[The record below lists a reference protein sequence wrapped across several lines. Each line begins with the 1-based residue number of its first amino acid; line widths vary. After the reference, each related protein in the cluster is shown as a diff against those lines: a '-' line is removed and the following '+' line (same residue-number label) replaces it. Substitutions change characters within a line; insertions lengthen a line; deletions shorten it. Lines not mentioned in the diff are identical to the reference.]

1 MLSYTIF
8 DIANIIGGKDILS
21 SPASFIEHLLID
33 SRRISFVETSLFFAL
48 KTKRRN
54 GATFIPGLYAN
65 GIRNFVVQVEIDF
78 EAYPDA
84 NFIIVKNTI
93 DALQKLAANHRA
105 KFNYPVIGIT
115 GSNGKTI
122 VKEWLYQLLSPD
134 FSIIRS
140 PRSYNSQ
147 IGVALSVWQMNEENN
162 LAIFEAGISEKNE
175 MEALEKMIQ
184 PSIGIFT
191 NLGQAHD
198 EGFENMEE
206 KCREKMKLFSH
217 AKQII
222 CPFGIKEIV
231 EKNNIP
237 GNSNFYTWGRENEN
251 DCCIL
256 HFEKKKDVT
265 EIKLRANDEI
275 FEVTI
280 PFIDEASLQN
290 TMHCISLML
299 VLSVPI
305 PVIQQR
311 LLQLKSMEM
320 RLQMVEAI
328 NGCTV
333 INDSYSFDITSL
345 EVALDFLNQQNQ
357 FANKSVI
364 LSDLPAPASK
374 DLFYNVIKMLRA
386 KKVQRA
392 IVIGQEWEN
401 FMDELQIKIPEVFHF
416 KDTNTFL
423 HDFPFHRLH
432 DEAILV
438 KGARIFEF
446 EKIMSVL
453 AKKVHQTVLE
463 INLTALANNLKE
475 YQSALQPGV
484 KLMAMTKAFG
494 YGSGDAEI
502 AAVLQF
508 HNVDYIAVAYADEGV
523 DLRNAGI
530 RLPIMVMNVDEEA
543 FETLVQHQLEPEL
556 FSEQILLSFFTF
568 LQKQG
573 IQQYPVHI
581 KVDTGMHRLGFEK
594 EDIDFLSGIFKNN
607 TSFLVKSVF
616 SHLAASED
624 EKEDAFTFQQATL
637 FLEFCEALEAIIQY
651 PFLRHIANTAAIFRH
666 PNLQFDMVRLGIG
679 LYGIDSAKDRRHFL
693 QHVTTLKTTIAQVR
707 KVRAGET
714 IGYSRKGKFYT
725 DRMIATIRI
734 GYADGF
740 SRKMGNGNGYV
751 FINGKR
757 VPVVGNVCMDMAM
770 VDVTDV
776 WPVEEGDEVE
786 IFGKNIQVQEIARWC
801 DTISYEIL
809 TSISQRVKRIY
820 LEE

>member
-1 MLSYTIF
+1 MLSYTIL
-8 DIANIIGGKDILS
+8 DIANIIGENNFLT
-21 SPASFIEHLLID
+21 SPESYIEHLLTD
-33 SRRISFVETSLFFAL
+33 SRRISFTETSLFFAL
-48 KTKRRN
+48 QTKRRN
-54 GATFIPGLYAN
+54 GAIFIPGLYAN
-65 GIRNFVVQVEIDF
+65 GIRSFVVQDEIDF

-84 NFIIVKNTI
+84 NFIRVKNTFQ
-93 DALQKLAANHRA
+93 ALQKLAAHHR
-105 KFNYPVIGIT
+105 KNFNYPVIGIT

-147 IGVALSVWQMNEENN
+147 IGVALSVWQMQPENE

-191 NLGQAHD
+191 NLGHAHD

-217 AKQII
+217 AKIII
-222 CPFGIKEIV
+222 CPFGIKEII

-237 GNSNFYTWGRENEN
+237 YNAQLFTWGSENEN

-256 HFEKKKDVT
+256 DFEKRKNTT
-265 EIKLRANDEI
+265 EIKLRANEEF
-275 FEVTI
+275 FEVSI
-280 PFIDEASLQN
+280 PFTDEASLQN
-290 TMHCISLML
+290 TMHCISTML
-299 VLSVPI
+299 VVAVPV
-305 PVIQQR
+305 PVIEQR
-311 LLQLKSMEM
+311 LLQLTSMEM
-320 RLQMVEAI
+320 RLQMVDAI

-357 FANKSVI
+357 FANKTVI
-364 LSDLPAPASK
+364 LSDLPAPANK
-374 DLFYNVIKMLRA
+374 DHFKNVISMLRV

-392 IVIGQEWEN
+392 IVIGQEWEK
-401 FMDELQIKIPEVFHF
+401 FLVELQINIPEVFHF
-416 KDTNTFL
+416 TDTNAFIRDFL
-423 HDFPFHRLH
+423 FHRFH
-432 DEAILV
+432 NEAILV

-446 EKIMSVL
+446 EKIMSAL

-508 HNVDYIAVAYADEGV
+508 HNVDYLAVAYADEGV

-556 FSEQILLSFFTF
+556 FSRQILLSFQSF
-568 LQKQG
+568 LKSQDL
-573 IQQYPVHI
+573 QQYPVHI

-594 EDIDFLSGIFKNN
+594 DDLDFLAGIFQSNPH
-607 TSFLVKSVF
+607 FLVKSVF

-624 EKEDAFTFQQATL
+624 EKEDEFTFHQATR
-637 FLEFCEALEAIIQY
+637 FVEFCEVLHANLQY
-651 PFLRHIANTAAIFRH
+651 PFLRHIANTAAIFLH
-666 PNLQFDMVRLGIG
+666 PTLQFDMVRLGIG
-679 LYGIDSAKDRRHFL
+679 LYGIDSAKDKKHFL
-693 QHVTTLKTTIAQVR
+693 QNVTTLKTTIAQVR
-707 KVRAGET
+707 KVNAGET
-714 IGYSRKGKFYT
+714 IGYSRKGKFNS

-740 SRKMGNGNGYV
+740 SRKMGNGNGFV
-751 FINGKR
+751 FIKGLR

-770 VDVTDV
+770 VDVTNA

-786 IFGKNIQVQEIARWC
+786 IFGNNIKVQELAEWC
-801 DTISYEIL
+801 GTISYEIL
-809 TSISQRVKRIY
+809 TSISQRVKRVY

>member
-1 MLSYTIF
+1 MSYNIL
-8 DIANIIGGKDILS
+8 DIAHIIGGKNILS
-21 SPASFIEHLLID
+21 SPGSFIEHLLTD

-54 GATFIPGLYAN
+54 GATFIPNLYAN
-65 GIRNFVVQVEIDF
+65 GIRNFVVQDEIDF
-78 EAYPDA
+78 EAYTDA
-84 NFIIVKNTI
+84 NFIIVKDTF

-105 KFNYPVIGIT
+105 NFNYPVIGIT

-147 IGVALSVWQMNEENN
+147 IGVALSVWQMKPENN
-162 LAIFEAGISEKNE
+162 LAIFEAGISTKNE

-184 PSIGIFT
+184 PAIGIFT

-206 KCREKMKLFSH
+206 KCREKMKLFTH
-217 AKQII
+217 AKKII
-222 CPFGIKEIV
+222 CPFGIKEII

-237 GNSNFYTWGRENEN
+237 NNTNFYTWGRENES

-256 HFEKKKDVT
+256 HFEKKKNST
-265 EIKLRANDEI
+265 EIKLRANEEI
-275 FEVTI
+275 FDVTI
-280 PFIDEASLQN
+280 PFTDEASLQN

-311 LLQLKSMEM
+311 LLQLTSMEM
-320 RLQMVEAI
+320 RLQMLEAI

-357 FANKSVI
+357 FAHKTVI
-364 LSDLPAPASK
+364 LSDLPAPASN
-374 DLFYNVIKMLRA
+374 DLFQNVIKMLRA

-392 IVIGQEWEN
+392 IVIGQEWEKY
-401 FMDELQIKIPEVFHF
+401 MAELQKNIPEVFHF
-416 KDTNTFL
+416 TDTNAFL
-423 HDFPFHRLH
+423 HDFLFQRFHN
-432 DEAILV
+432 EVILI

-446 EKIMSVL
+446 EKIMSAL

-463 INLTALANNLKE
+463 INLTALVNNLKE

-556 FSEQILLSFFTF
+556 FSRQILLSFLSF
-568 LQKQG
+568 LQQQG
-573 IQQYPVHI
+573 LQQYPVHI
-581 KVDTGMHRLGFEK
+581 KVDTGMHRLGFEND
-594 EDIDFLSGIFKNN
+594 DIDFLSGVFTNN
-607 TSFLVKSVF
+607 THFLVKSVF

-637 FLEFCEALEAIIQY
+637 FLEFCEAFQAIIQD

-679 LYGIDSAKDRRHFL
+679 LYGIDSAKDKRYFL
-693 QHVTTLKTTIAQVR
+693 QTVTTLKTTIAQVR

-714 IGYSRKGKFYT
+714 IGYSRKGKF
-725 DRMIATIRI
+725 DSERMIGTIRI

-770 VDVTDV
+770 VDVTEA

-786 IFGKNIQVQEIARWC
+786 IFGKNIQVQEIAVWC
-801 DTISYEIL
+801 NTISYEIL

>member
-1 MLSYTIF
+1 MSYTIH
-8 DIANIIGGKDILS
+8 DIAEIIGEKNFLTT
-21 SPASFIEHLLID
+21 PASLIEHLLTD
-33 SRRISFVETSLFFAL
+33 SRRISFTETSLFFAL
-48 KTKRRN
+48 QTKRRD

-65 GIRNFVVQVEIDF
+65 GIKNFVVQDEIDF

-84 NFIIVKNTI
+84 NFIRVKNTFL
-93 DALQKLAANHRA
+93 ALQKLAAHHR
-105 KFNYPVIGIT
+105 KNFTYPVIGIT

-147 IGVALSVWQMNEENN
+147 IGVALSVWQMQPENE

-191 NLGQAHD
+191 NLGHAHD

-206 KCREKMKLFSH
+206 KCREKMKLFSRS
-217 AKQII
+217 KKII
-222 CPFGIKEIV
+222 CPFGIKEII
-231 EKNNIP
+231 EQNNIP
-237 GNSNFYTWGRENEN
+237 YFAQLFTWGRENEN

-256 HFEKKKDVT
+256 DFEKKKKT
-265 EIKLRANDEI
+265 TAIKLRANEEL

-280 PFIDEASLQN
+280 PFTDEASLQN
-290 TMHCISLML
+290 TMHCISIML
-299 VLSVPI
+299 VLSVPV
-305 PVIQQR
+305 PEIQQR
-311 LLQLKSMEM
+311 LLQLTSMEM
-320 RLQMVEAI
+320 RLQMVDAI

-357 FANKSVI
+357 FANKTVI

-374 DLFYNVIKMLRA
+374 DLFKNVIRMLRV
-386 KKVQRA
+386 KEVERA
-392 IVIGQEWEN
+392 IVIGQEWEK
-401 FMDELQIKIPEVFHF
+401 FLVELQKNIPEVFHF
-416 KDTNTFL
+416 TDTNAFL
-423 HDFPFHRLH
+423 HGFLFHRFH
-432 DEAILV
+432 NEAILV

-446 EKIMSVL
+446 EKIMLAL

-508 HNVDYIAVAYADEGV
+508 HNVDYLAVAYADEGV

-556 FSEQILLSFFTF
+556 FSKQILLSFHTF
-568 LQKQG
+568 LKNQG
-573 IQQYPVHI
+573 LQQYPVHI
-581 KVDTGMHRLGFEK
+581 KVDTGMHRLGFEN
-594 EDIDFLSGIFKNN
+594 DDLDFLAGIFQSNPH
-607 TSFLVKSVF
+607 FLVKSVF

-624 EKEDAFTFQQATL
+624 EKENAFTFHQAKR
-637 FLEFCEALEAIIQY
+637 FVEFCDALQAILQY
-651 PFLRHIANTAAIFRH
+651 SFLRHIANTAAIFRH
-666 PNLQFDMVRLGIG
+666 PTLQFDMVRLGIG
-679 LYGIDSAKDRRHFL
+679 LYGIDSAKDKKHFL
-693 QHVTTLKTTIAQVR
+693 QNVTTLKTTIAQVR
-707 KVRAGET
+707 KVNAGET
-714 IGYSRKGKFYT
+714 IGYSRKGKFNS

-740 SRKMGNGNGYV
+740 SRKMGNGNGFV
-751 FINGKR
+751 FIKGVR

-770 VDVTDV
+770 VDVTNA

-786 IFGKNIQVQEIARWC
+786 IFGNHIRVEEVAIWC
-801 DTISYEIL
+801 GTISYEIL

>member
-1 MLSYTIF
+1 MLSYTIL
-8 DIANIIGGKDILS
+8 DIANIIGENNFLT
-21 SPASFIEHLLID
+21 SPGSYIEHLLTD
-33 SRRISFVETSLFFAL
+33 SRRISFTETSLFFAL
-48 KTKRRN
+48 QTKRRD
-54 GATFIPGLYAN
+54 GAIFIPGLYAN
-65 GIRNFVVQVEIDF
+65 GIRSFVVQDEIDF
-78 EAYPDA
+78 DAYPDA
-84 NFIIVKNTI
+84 NFIRVKNTFR
-93 DALQKLAANHRA
+93 ALQKLAAHHRK
-105 KFNYPVIGIT
+105 KFTYPVIGIT

-147 IGVALSVWQMNEENN
+147 IGVALSVWQMQPDNE

-175 MEALEKMIQ
+175 MEALEKMIR

-191 NLGQAHD
+191 NLGHAHD

-206 KCREKMKLFSH
+206 KCREKMKLFFH
-217 AKQII
+217 AKKII
-222 CPFGIKEIV
+222 CPFGIKEII

-237 GNSNFYTWGRENEN
+237 FNAQLFTWGRENEN

-256 HFEKKKDVT
+256 DFEKGKNST
-265 EIKLRANDEI
+265 EIKLRANDTL
-275 FEVTI
+275 FEVII
-280 PFIDEASLQN
+280 PFTDEASLQN
-290 TMHCISLML
+290 TMHCISTML
-299 VLSVPI
+299 VLSVPVPEI
-305 PVIQQR
+305 KQR
-311 LLQLKSMEM
+311 LLQLTSMEM
-320 RLQMVEAI
+320 RLQMVDAI

-345 EVALDFLNQQNQ
+345 EVALDFLYQQNQ
-357 FANKSVI
+357 FANKTVI

-374 DLFYNVIKMLRA
+374 DLFKNVIRMLRV
-386 KKVQRA
+386 KKIQRA
-392 IVIGQEWEN
+392 VVIGQEWEK
-401 FMDELQIKIPEVFHF
+401 FLIELQNNIPEVFHF
-416 KDTNTFL
+416 TDTNAFL
-423 HDFPFHRLH
+423 RGFLFHRFH
-432 DEAILV
+432 NEAILV

-446 EKIMSVL
+446 EKIMSAL

-463 INLTALANNLKE
+463 INLTALAKNLKE

-508 HNVDYIAVAYADEGV
+508 HNVDYLAVAYADEGV

-543 FETLVQHQLEPEL
+543 FETLVEHQLEPEL
-556 FSEQILLSFFTF
+556 FSKQILLSFHMF
-568 LQKQG
+568 LKKQG
-573 IQQYPVHI
+573 LQQYPVHI
-581 KVDTGMHRLGFEK
+581 KVDTGMHRLGFEN
-594 EDIDFLSGIFKNN
+594 DDLDFLRDIFKNN
-607 TSFLVKSVF
+607 PHFLVKSVF

-624 EKEDAFTFQQATL
+624 EQEDTFTFHQATN
-637 FLEFCEALEAIIQY
+637 FLKFCEAFQSIIQY
-651 PFLRHIANTAAIFRH
+651 SFLRHIANTAAIFRH
-666 PNLQFDMVRLGIG
+666 PSLQFDMVRLGIG
-679 LYGIDSAKDRRHFL
+679 LYGIDSAKDKRHIL
-693 QHVTTLKTTIAQVR
+693 QQVTTLKTTIAQVR
-707 KVRAGET
+707 KVNAGET
-714 IGYSRKGKFYT
+714 IGYSRKGKFDS

-740 SRKMGNGNGYV
+740 SRKMGNGNGFV
-751 FINGKR
+751 FIKGVR

-770 VDVTDV
+770 VDVTNA

-786 IFGKNIQVQEIARWC
+786 IFGNNIKVQELALWC
-801 DTISYEIL
+801 GTISYEIL
-809 TSISQRVKRIY
+809 TSISQRVKRVY

>member
-1 MLSYTIF
+1 MLSYTII
-8 DIANIIGGKDILS
+8 DIANIIGGKNILS
-21 SPASFIEHLLID
+21 SPASFIEHLLTD

-54 GATFIPGLYAN
+54 GATFLPGLYAN
-65 GIRNFVVQVEIDF
+65 GIRNFVVQDEIDF

-84 NFIIVKNTI
+84 NFIILKNTF
-93 DALQKLAANHRA
+93 DALQKLAAYHRA
-105 KFNYPVIGIT
+105 NFNYPVIGIT

-134 FSIIRS
+134 FLIIRS

-147 IGVALSVWQMNEENN
+147 IGVALSVWQMNAENN

-175 MEALEKMIQ
+175 MEALEKIIQ

-191 NLGQAHD
+191 NLGHAHD

-217 AKQII
+217 AKEII

-237 GNSNFYTWGRENEN
+237 SNSTFYTWGRENEN

-256 HFEKKKDVT
+256 DFEKKKDAT
-265 EIKLRANDEI
+265 QIKLRTNEEI

-280 PFIDEASLQN
+280 PFTDEASLQN

-311 LLQLKSMEM
+311 LLQLKSVEM

-386 KKVQRA
+386 KKVQRT
-392 IVIGQEWEN
+392 IVIGQEWKN
-401 FMDELQIKIPEVFHF
+401 YMDELQKKIKEVFHF
-416 KDTNTFL
+416 NDTNTFL

-432 DEAILV
+432 NEAILV

-556 FSEQILLSFFTF
+556 FSEQILFSFFTF
-568 LQKQG
+568 LQKLG

-594 EDIDFLSGIFKNN
+594 VNLDFLSGVFKNN
-607 TSFLVKSVF
+607 SNFLVKSVF

-651 PFLRHIANTAAIFRH
+651 PFLRHLANTAAIFRH
-666 PNLQFDMVRLGIG
+666 SNLQFDLVRLGIG
-679 LYGIDSAKDRRHFL
+679 LYGIDSAKDKRHIL
-693 QHVTTLKTTIAQVR
+693 QHVTTLKTTIAQIR

-714 IGYSRKGKFYT
+714 IGYSRKGKFDS

-786 IFGKNIQVQEIARWC
+786 IFGKNIQVQEIAAWC